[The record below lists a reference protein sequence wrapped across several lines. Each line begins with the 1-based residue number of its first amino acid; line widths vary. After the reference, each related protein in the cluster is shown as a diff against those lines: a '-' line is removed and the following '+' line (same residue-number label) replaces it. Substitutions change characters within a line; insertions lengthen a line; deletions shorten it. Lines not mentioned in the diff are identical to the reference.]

1 MSYVPHPSTIAHR
14 AIEHLKGLPPGS
26 TIATGPLA
34 EILGT
39 DTGTILT
46 GLQTAIK
53 HDVVVRERINGL
65 FHWRMADQSACA
77 AASPAPLVA
86 EPPAPKVELPKP
98 KPDVA
103 AEAVAE
109 WNKQLTSKPEKFD
122 GVDIDGPRKMK
133 PEPVPEPDH
142 VPEPTPPAA
151 EPVAPAV
158 EPLPKAEPVVDP
170 LPVEM
175 PPVVLVSELQPFRFS
190 WCNNGTITVSKGG
203 HSVELVGEE
212 YDELARFIHALRN
225 HL

>member
-65 FHWRMADQSACA
+65 FHWRMADQSARV
-77 AASPAPLVA
+77 AASPEPPVA
-86 EPPAPKVELPKP
+86 KPPAPKVEPP

-103 AEAVAE
+103 TEAVAE
-109 WNKQLTSKPEKFD
+109 WNKQLASKPEKFG
-122 GVDIDGPRKMK
+122 GVDIDGPRKVK
-133 PEPVPEPDH
+133 PDPVPEPDP
-142 VPEPTPPAA
+142 VPDPAAPPAA

-158 EPLPKAEPVVDP
+158 EPLPEAEPVVDP
-170 LPVEM
+170 LPPVM
-175 PPVVLVSELQPFRFS
+175 PPVALVAEPQPFRFS

-203 HSVELVGEE
+203 HSVELVGQE
-212 YDELARFIHALRN
+212 YDELARFIHVLRN

>member
-14 AIEHLKGLPPGS
+14 AIEHLKGLPPGG

-65 FHWRMADQSACA
+65 FHWRMADQSARV
-77 AASPAPLVA
+77 AASPEPLVDK
-86 EPPAPKVELPKP
+86 PSAPKVELPKP
-98 KPDVA
+98 KPEPD
-103 AEAVAE
+103 ERRFE
-109 WNKQLTSKPEKFD
+109 
-122 GVDIDGPRKMK
+122 GVSIDGPRARR
-133 PEPVPEPDH
+133 PEPEPE
-142 VPEPTPPAA
+142 PPAA
-151 EPVAPAV
+151 EPVAPAA
-158 EPLPKAEPVVDP
+158 EPLPEAEPVVDP

-175 PPVVLVSELQPFRFS
+175 PPVVLVSEVQPFRFS
-190 WCNNGTITVSKGG
+190 WCNDGTITVSKGG
-203 HSVELVGEE
+203 GSVVLDKADYE
-212 YDELARFIHALRN
+212 ELARFIYVLRN

>member
-39 DTGTILT
+39 DTGTVLT

-65 FHWRMADQSACA
+65 FHWRMADQSARV
-77 AASPAPLVA
+77 AASPEPLVSK
-86 EPPAPKVELPKP
+86 PPTPKVELPKP
-98 KPDVA
+98 KPD
-103 AEAVAE
+103 ERRFE
-109 WNKQLTSKPEKFD
+109 
-122 GVDIDGPRKMK
+122 GVNIDGPRARR
-133 PEPVPEPDH
+133 PEPEPPATPPPPAPEPKD
-142 VPEPTPPAA
+142 PPPPAA

-158 EPLPKAEPVVDP
+158 EPLPEAEPVVDP
-170 LPVEM
+170 LPAGM
-175 PPVVLVSELQPFRFS
+175 PPVVLVSEAQPFRFS
-190 WCNNGTITVSKGG
+190 WCNDGTITVSKGG
-203 HSVELVGEE
+203 SSVVLDGKE
-212 YDELARFIHALRN
+212 YDELARFIFVVRN